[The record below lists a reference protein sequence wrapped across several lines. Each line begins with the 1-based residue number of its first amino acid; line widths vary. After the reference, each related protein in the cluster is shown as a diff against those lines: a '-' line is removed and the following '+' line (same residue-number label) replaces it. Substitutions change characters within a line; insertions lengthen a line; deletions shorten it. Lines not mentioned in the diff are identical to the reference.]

1 MKRNSVPRKPRYF
14 SGLRRPT
21 ASIFPF
27 TPATMI
33 SRRFCQRE
41 ISSPVES
48 LRVIR
53 CEPPASTNI
62 NTHVMTI
69 VRFSFTNP
77 CCQKTTSSELRC
89 IGGFSSLGLI
99 FRHGRPGE
107 PRDQNA
113 TQHKSK
119 QARDETIRMCGPH
132 QIECD

>member
-21 ASIFPF
+21 ASIWLF
-27 TPATMI
+27 TPETMI

-41 ISSPVES
+41 IFSPVES

-53 CEPPASTNI
+53 CEPPTSTTI
-62 NTHVMTI
+62 KTHVMTI

-89 IGGFSSLGLI
+89 ISGFSSLGLI
-99 FRHGRPGE
+99 FRHCRPGE
-107 PRDQNA
+107 PRDQNT
-113 TQHKSK
+113 TQHTSK
-119 QARDETIRMCGPH
+119 QARDETIRMCVPH
-132 QIECD
+132 QIQRD